1 MKTMPNKISEERYQR
16 LFETAQDGI
25 LILDGITGKIIDA
38 NPYICA
44 ITGYTKKEMLKR
56 HLWHLGFFK
65 NIAENKDKF
74 LTLKETGY
82 VRYENL
88 PLENK
93 TGDIVYVEFISNS
106 YLVNNEPTI
115 QCNIRDITK
124 RVELERLNHELNMI
138 YDVIILC
145 SKVILHEKKANRLI
159 QKICTTLTSFGG
171 VRAAWV
177 GCYNNTTP
185 AAIEPIAQEGLEKDF
200 FTQLTLRLQ
209 QKSSTKLVENAIR
222 KQQLFVCQDLTKKTQ
237 NKAELKHASRHQYSS
252 VAVIPI
258 DLDKQ
263 TPYVLVVY
271 GKRNQVLS
279 KEIIELLIKL
289 GNDIV
294 YSVEKLK
301 TQADYLMLS
310 EKIKKSYSDAIEAL
324 STMVEQRDPYTAGHQ
339 VRVATLAVKIA
350 TKIGLSTEQI
360 SSVRLASIVHDI
372 GKLHIPSEILS
383 KPSALN
389 TAEYA
394 IVQEHPT
401 LGWEV
406 LKNIDFPWPIA
417 DMVYQHHERLD
428 GSGYPQGL
436 KGHEILFE
444 ARIIMVADAFDA
456 MSHDR
461 PYRSALSVIETLREI
476 TQAKGTLFDPQ
487 VVDACVKIIIE
498 DTPPRRA

>member
-1 MKTMPNKISEERYQR
+1 MRTMPKKIPEERYQR

-25 LILDGITGKIIDA
+25 LILDGTTGKIIDA
-38 NPYICA
+38 NPYICSL
-44 ITGYTKKEMLKR
+44 TGYSKKEMLKK
-56 HLWHLGFFK
+56 HIWQLGFFK

-82 VRYENL
+82 VRYEDL

-93 TGDIVYVEFISNS
+93 AGDIAYVEFISNT

-138 YDVIILC
+138 YDVILLC
-145 SKVILHEKKANRLI
+145 SKVVLHEKKANRLI
-159 QKICTTLTSFGG
+159 QKICTALTSFGG

-177 GCYNNTTP
+177 GYYKSTTP
-185 AAIEPIAQEGLEKDF
+185 ATIEPIAQEGLEKDF
-200 FTQLTLRLQ
+200 FTELNLRLQ

-222 KQQLFVCQDLTKKTQ
+222 KQQFFVCQDLTKKTK
-237 NKAELKHASRHQYSS
+237 NKAELKHANHHQYSS

-271 GKRNQVLS
+271 GKKNQVLS
-279 KEIIELLIKL
+279 KEIIDLLIKL

-294 YSVEKLK
+294 YSVKKLK
-301 TQADYLMLS
+301 TRAEYIRLS
-310 EKIKKSYSDAIEAL
+310 EKINTSYSDAILAL
-324 STMVEQRDPYTAGHQ
+324 SSMVEQRDPYTAGHQ
-339 VRVATLAVKIA
+339 IRVAELAVKIA
-350 TKIGLSTEQI
+350 TELGLPAEQI
-360 SSVRLASIVHDI
+360 LSIRLASIVHDI

-401 LGWEV
+401 LGWKV

-436 KGHEILFE
+436 KGDEILLE
-444 ARIIMVADAFDA
+444 ARIIMVADVVDA
-456 MSHDR
+456 MSSNR
-461 PYRSALSVIETLREI
+461 PYRSSFSVIETLREI
-476 TQAKGTLFDPQ
+476 TQAKGTLFAPQ
-487 VVDACVKIIIE
+487 VVDACIKIIIE
-498 DTPPRRA
+498 DTPPSGA